1 MQTKSDFIEW
11 QGFNEI
17 GGKKNFKSQ
26 DLLSI
31 KPSFEDRDIKHK
43 RKILSNNNRS
53 QDISSLTAQAQ
64 IHDIAQLHQIEK
76 NQNAEC
82 DSIKH
87 IVSMVPYF

>member
-1 MQTKSDFIEW
+1 MKLE
-11 QGFNEI
+11 
-17 GGKKNFKSQ
+17 GKKKFKSQ

-64 IHDIAQLHQIEK
+64 IHDIAQLHQTEK
-76 NQNAEC
+76 TKMQNV
-82 DSIKH
+82 IQ
-87 IVSMVPYF
+87 

>member
-1 MQTKSDFIEW
+1 MKLE
-11 QGFNEI
+11 
-17 GGKKNFKSQ
+17 GKKKFKSQ

-64 IHDIAQLHQIEK
+64 IHDIVQLHQIEK
-76 NQNAEC
+76 TKMQNA
-82 DSIKH
+82 IQ
-87 IVSMVPYF
+87 